1 MSQLTKSEFKDN
13 TKRDQILDTIYK
25 IIDEFKSEMVMITKP
40 FRQWEFEKID
50 CIQQKNQFDC
60 GVFTIFNLL
69 QIFRGFNFDQKLSN
83 LNSDRMRY
91 KIWDMLMGK
100 NLFLSLK

>member
-1 MSQLTKSEFKDN
+1 MYELTKSEFKDN

-50 CIQQKNQFDC
+50 CI
-60 GVFTIFNLL
+60 
-69 QIFRGFNFDQKLSN
+69 
-83 LNSDRMRY
+83 
-91 KIWDMLMGK
+91 
-100 NLFLSLK
+100 